1 MHPTELVTRQ
11 AEAIVNRLGL
21 AGRCKTSVVTVGYD
35 STAITPEHGHPSTPP
50 LPAGAYSSRL
60 AVQSGPG
67 PLDDEPPLDDGVHVL
82 VTSADE
88 STRVH
93 LPLDM
98 DHVEALVLLAD
109 RLQDWAI
116 ELTHGQA
123 IPLCPGHPHPMSA
136 AAVDDS
142 AAWVCPASP
151 EQALLPIA

>member
-21 AGRCKTSVVTVGYD
+21 AGRCEISVVTVGYD
-35 STAITPEHGHPSTPP
+35 STAITGEHGHPNTPSF
-50 LPAGAYSSRL
+50 PAGAYSSSL
-60 AVQSGPG
+60 TVQGG
-67 PLDDEPPLDDGVHVL
+67 PLDDEPPLDAGVHVL
-82 VTSADE
+82 VSTADE

-93 LPLDM
+93 LPPDM
-98 DHVEALVLLAD
+98 EHVEALVLLAD

-123 IPLCPGHPHPMSA
+123 LPPCPGHPHPMSA

-142 AAWVCPASP
+142 AAWVCPARP
-151 EQALLPIA
+151 EQVLLPVA